1 MKISP
6 SLRKKSI
13 VLFGQKIKIYAQNN
27 SHVRHSQRRFAK
39 RITMFLTTKT
49 KLIAIAIALSG
60 MIFLMLVTPFAIV
73 SSVGIFSQNF
83 VRSLF
88 SLAEF
93 FTAIFFLNE
102 YHRNKIIIRKEE
114 MAGQKS
120 EKMIRDIAGK
130 FKSSS
135 IGMKGI
141 ILAGG
146 TATRLFPL
154 TITTSK
160 QLLPVYDYQM
170 IFYPLNTLIK
180 AGIRDIFII
189 VAPDNSGQFLNL
201 LGSAFKEFGV
211 NLYFEVQKAPRG
223 LADAFIMAENFISDD
238 NVTLILG
245 DNIFED
251 NVSEAIAGFK
261 SGGHIF
267 AKKVPDPERLGVVKF
282 DENKKA
288 VQIVEKPKTWISDYA
303 ITGLYIFDK
312 SVVNVAKNL
321 KPSERGEIE
330 ITDVN
335 NVYLKESKL
344 KISILDGAW
353 MDAGTFDSLLEAGN
367 IAKEKKISENFH
379 PIVKEAVV
387 KFNQELK
394 YRLKK
399 NLEAHNLYLREEQME
414 K

>member
-1 MKISP
+1 
-6 SLRKKSI
+6 
-13 VLFGQKIKIYAQNN
+13 
-27 SHVRHSQRRFAK
+27 
-39 RITMFLTTKT
+39 MFLTIQK
-49 KLIAIAIALSG
+49 KIVIIICALLGMVFVMAI
-60 MIFLMLVTPFAIV
+60 TPSVIV
-73 SSVGIFSQNF
+73 SPAGIFSENIL
-83 VRSLF
+83 RSLF
-88 SLAEF
+88 GIMEF
-93 FTAIFFLNE
+93 CVAIFFLNE
-102 YHRNKIIIRKEE
+102 YHRIKLIIRKDKISEE
-114 MAGQKS
+114 RIDKIGS
-120 EKMIRDIAGK
+120 TIGK
-130 FKSSS
+130 YFKKSS

-211 NLYFEVQKAPRG
+211 NLYFEVQKVPRG

-238 NVTLILG
+238 NVALILG
-245 DNIFED
+245 DNIYED
-251 NVSEAIAGFK
+251 DVSQAIADFK

-267 AKKVPDPERLGVVKF
+267 AKKVPDPERLGVVEF
-282 DENKKA
+282 DENKRA
-288 VQIVEKPKTWISDYA
+288 MQIVEKPKKWISDYA
-303 ITGLYIFDK
+303 VTGLYIYDK
-312 SVVNVAKNL
+312 NVVEIAKNL

-335 NVYLKESKL
+335 NNYLKNNKL

-353 MDAGTFDSLLEAGN
+353 MDAGTFDSILEAGR
-367 IAKEKKISENFH
+367 IVKEKKISENFD

-399 NLEAHNLYLREEQME
+399 NLEAHNLYLREEQM
-414 K
+414 KK